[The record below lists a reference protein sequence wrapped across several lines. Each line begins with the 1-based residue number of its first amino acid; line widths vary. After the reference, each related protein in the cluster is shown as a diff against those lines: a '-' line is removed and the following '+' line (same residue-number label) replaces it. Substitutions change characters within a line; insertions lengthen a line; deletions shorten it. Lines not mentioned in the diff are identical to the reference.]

1 MDKESLKS
9 QFVVHLKKKKKD
21 FKKWTNTSVFHQKC
35 EIHHPSRAHDC
46 GVIIIILNN
55 KGSCLIPIRR
65 ILQLH
70 ASRVHCVCMR
80 VCLCVQVCVR
90 VPVCMCVSIL
100 PSKLSDGHAAQALES
115 AQNDCAAAQEEGRKK
130 SVFPSERRLRNKE
143 QDSPCSLCITL
154 AMSKCL
160 GEAMFSRRS
169 IAEGIDRLMPAG
181 SKKNLHNCHVR
192 DIPSAPPPVCSSLTP
207 SLCRSNLTAGPGP
220 IESQVSC
227 RDKTRDCPIVVTLP
241 FVVCKRQ
248 IARQLGMA
256 ANLFFFKL
264 HCNCFYLVCSSYLFI
279 YLFFT

>member
-1 MDKESLKS
+1 MPEW
-9 QFVVHLKKKKKD
+9 FIVCA
-21 FKKWTNTSVFHQKC
+21 SV
-35 EIHHPSRAHDC
+35 
-46 GVIIIILNN
+46 
-55 KGSCLIPIRR
+55 
-65 ILQLH
+65 
-70 ASRVHCVCMR
+70 R
-80 VCLCVQVCVR
+80 VCLCVQLCVC
-90 VPVCMCVSIL
+90 VCMCVSIL

-115 AQNDCAAAQEEGRKK
+115 AQNDCAAAQEEGGK

-169 IAEGIDRLMPAG
+169 IAEGIDRVMPAG

-227 RDKTRDCPIVVTLP
+227 RDKTPDCPIEVTLP
-241 FVVCKRQ
+241 FVVCKKQ

-256 ANLFFFKL
+256 ANLFFLL
-264 HCNCFYLVCSSYLFI
+264 HCNCYLSCFYLVCFSS
-279 YLFFT
+279 FFDLKICSRGIHKQSLYQFTCGALLNLVSRRH